1 MTLSGCKL
9 KDLIEEGLRLVLAA
23 PPKARRN
30 PGLPKLMKHAQG
42 VIDSGVPELASNP
55 EHLKGFGRNARDRH
69 ARSNDD

>member
-42 VIDSGVPELASNP
+42 VIDSGMPDLASNP
-55 EHLKGFGRNARDRH
+55 EYLKDFGRDAGHRR
-69 ARSNDD
+69 